1 MNFKVSI
8 KCVIAAGCLLGV
20 IGNLSADDDL
30 VIPDT
35 RPGSKPGDR
44 PKIPSKNQFSFYVE
58 GDCLIIE
65 SSSRELAEISI
76 IDAINGATVFRTSS
90 YIYPD
95 YRCDI
100 SGLSGTF
107 NLVVSIGDVTTSV
120 IICL

>member
-1 MNFKVSI
+1 MFL
-8 KCVIAAGCLLGV
+8 CAQMLRADEGGV
-20 IGNLSADDDL
+20 
-30 VIPDT
+30 VIPDK
-35 RPGSKPGDR
+35 KPPIP
-44 PKIPSKNQFSFYVE
+44 PKIPAKNQFSVYVE
-58 GDCLIIE
+58 GDCLVIE
-65 SSSRELAEISI
+65 SLSRELAEISI
-76 IDAINGATVFRTSS
+76 IDAINGATVFRISS